1 MIKLPAGDRS
11 TYCHYYKEKSPL
23 KKFAPSPPFPLS
35 SSSSSSHPR
44 TPLTALYLRRTA
56 TANTSVRRPL
66 SSAAVAPSVSSI
78 AAPRATTST
87 AAPSRNPPPLRSS
100 PSQAVRPTFLSS
112 ASLHL
117 HSRSHRRSS
126 RKPPRNPPAPLDLT
140 TAAQSN
146 SPAPALLPPTEA
158 TTQPQQR
165 LRANPLPSRDQNQ
178 VAGKNTNNLLDDSAL
193 PQAAIAAEDESS
205 PKTWNLRPRRPP
217 MKHKFSICG
226 ERRWRWSRG
235 LLHCFANSQFTTS
248 MAASWYDFNS
258 GTGKNEGDSKKFV
271 FLMAGSNEI
280 NANEAKLA
288 EFLDRKVVVNTVPVD
303 GVYSFDVVDRA
314 TSLLNR
320 IYRCA
325 PSENESTRQH
335 GAGIIELQ

>member
-1 MIKLPAGDRS
+1 MVYRWPKMAYL
-11 TYCHYYKEKSPL
+11 
-23 KKFAPSPPFPLS
+23 PPFPLS

-87 AAPSRNPPPLRSS
+87 AAPSRNPPPRRSS
-100 PSQAVRPTFLSS
+100 PSQTVRLTFLSS

-178 VAGKNTNNLLDDSAL
+178 VAGKNTNNLLDDSAP
-193 PQAAIAAEDESS
+193 PQAQQ
-205 PKTWNLRPRRPP
+205 KMNHHQRPG
-217 MKHKFSICG
+217 ICG
-226 ERRWRWSRG
+226 REG
-235 LLHCFANSQFTTS
+235 L
-248 MAASWYDFNS
+248 
-258 GTGKNEGDSKKFV
+258 
-271 FLMAGSNEI
+271 
-280 NANEAKLA
+280 
-288 EFLDRKVVVNTVPVD
+288 R
-303 GVYSFDVVDRA
+303 
-314 TSLLNR
+314 
-320 IYRCA
+320 
-325 PSENESTRQH
+325 
-335 GAGIIELQ
+335 

>member
-1 MIKLPAGDRS
+1 MLNGVLSKDIQ
-11 TYCHYYKEKSPL
+11 CHKV
-23 KKFAPSPPFPLS
+23 KFRLTQGRCPRTPSELTAQ
-35 SSSSSSHPR
+35 

-87 AAPSRNPPPLRSS
+87 AAPSRNPPPRRSS

-126 RKPPRNPPAPLDLT
+126 YKPPRNPPAPLDLT

-178 VAGKNTNNLLDDSAL
+178 VAGKNTNNLLDDSAP
-193 PQAAIAAEDESS
+193 PQAATSVEDESS

-235 LLHCFANSQFTTS
+235 LLHCFTNSQFATS

-258 GTGKNEGDSKKFV
+258 GTVAVVSESMGFGMNKLFRTLKLAVVLQMDQPWIAHTDSKKNTSKPTESVTFSIQTEN
-271 FLMAGSNEI
+271 FI
-280 NANEAKLA
+280 KPIKAKY
-288 EFLDRKVVVNTVPVD
+288 KPPNYGPTI
-303 GVYSFDVVDRA
+303 
-314 TSLLNR
+314 TK
-320 IYRCA
+320 
-325 PSENESTRQH
+325 TM
-335 GAGIIELQ
+335 